1 MGKVNEQMD
10 AKETAKVMAEFTK
23 QNEYMNVKE
32 DMLDDALMDAVRGGD
47 VGGGWDRGCCVCGT
61 FERLIHPLVCS
72 LHSHPQFDGDGV
84 EEEADSV
91 VNQVLTEIG
100 LDLGSKMADAPTT
113 KLSQKEQEAEE
124 DKAALAALEKLL
136 PSMP

>member
-1 MGKVNEQMD
+1 MNEQMD
-10 AKETAKVMAEFTK
+10 AKDTAKVMAEFTK

-32 DMLDDALMDAVRGGD
+32 DMLDDALMDA
-47 VGGGWDRGCCVCGT
+47 
-61 FERLIHPLVCS
+61 
-72 LHSHPQFDGDGV
+72 FDGDDV

-100 LDLGSKMADAPTT
+100 LDVGARMTDAPTG
-113 KLSQKEQEAEE
+113 KLSRQQEEEAEAAE
-124 DKAALAALEKLL
+124 EKAAMETLEKLL